1 MYDVTNCEV
10 VRVAPEE
17 YQSDPVEPLVALDRH
32 DWSRKAWYSIDAPYI
47 REPLGNRSL
56 AVKSQR
62 EFHDVVE
69 QLYPWLLKVNMQ
81 NVCLAGGFCR
91 SILLRQRLKDFDFF
105 IYDDT
110 THEQREATS
119 TDQAA
124 AGGGGVGGVP
134 HRSDADYERTLIRLA
149 TDLMTH
155 VKSVHDR
162 VKFLLLYKPTNNVFE
177 ICVVQDPNNFF
188 KAGYSLDNFKQYAYS
203 GLQQWDK
210 EIIIDATTGTVFR
223 KERWYDDDSEQR
235 VFSMADKLAE
245 IRKHKA
251 AAMEAATVAAGESK
265 DAEKSKLRSRFQRR
279 QQQQADPAADLE
291 GIENVDFSNYFEDG
305 DVNGVHMLYRFQI
318 IMTKNPSIP
327 HILNQFDFYLCR
339 TAWDG
344 RTTFL
349 TPRAAHAYRYMIN
362 VVNQNN
368 YSDVFCHRLAKYF
381 TYGFSIVLPEL
392 DIDKVRAMID
402 EAAAAAA
409 QSDDADDASSAGG
422 DRAVYLELDRK
433 HPYDP
438 DDEEFYG
445 QKDDFDGIRFKIN
458 SIHGNCIM
466 VEKNSH
472 VQKQLR
478 NIEQLEIRHLQ
489 KIAQQQAAGG
499 DQPATNNAL
508 YISSLFCSL
517 VSLLRYVSI
526 NSVPYLVTDQ
536 PVVPS
541 YQQAAV
547 PAAAAADSAV
557 AAAAAASA
565 AAPSDSAPA
574 SGGDAAAA
582 AGEATGAKL
591 TMQFRHSVET
601 FRFIDRIK
609 NRESGHDI
617 YNHLRRA

>member
-1 MYDVTNCEV
+1 V

-56 AVKSQR
+56 AIKSQR
-62 EFHDVVE
+62 EFHTVVE

-81 NVCLAGGFCR
+81 NVCVAGGFCR

-110 THEQREATS
+110 TPEQREATS
-119 TDQAA
+119 SDQAVGRGDATAA
-124 AGGGGVGGVP
+124 AGGGS

-149 TDLMTH
+149 TDLMMQ
-155 VKSVHDR
+155 VKAVHDK
-162 VKFLLLYKPTNNVFE
+162 VKFLLLYKPGNNVFE

-188 KAGYSLDNFKQYAYS
+188 KPGYSLDNFKQYAYS

-210 EIIIDATTGTVFR
+210 EVIIDATTGTVFR
-223 KERWYDDDSEQR
+223 KQYWYEDDSEQR
-235 VFSMADKLAE
+235 AFNIKDKLE
-245 IRKHKA
+245 EVRKHKA
-251 AAMEAATVAAGESK
+251 AVEAAAAAAAAGESAA
-265 DAEKSKLRSRFQRR
+265 AEKSKPRSRR
-279 QQQQADPAADLE
+279 QQQQANPEDDLE

-362 VVNQNN
+362 IVNQNN

-392 DIDKVRAMID
+392 DLDKVRAMID
-402 EAAAAAA
+402 EAA
-409 QSDDADDASSAGG
+409 QGGDGHGSDDDSEGE
-422 DRAVYLELDRK
+422 RAVYLELDRK
-433 HPYDP
+433 YPYDL
-438 DDEEFYG
+438 DDYE
-445 QKDDFDGIRFKIN
+445 QKGDFDGIRFKLN
-458 SIHGNCIM
+458 SIHGKCIM

-489 KIAQQQAAGG
+489 KIAQQQAAG
-499 DQPATNNAL
+499 DKPATNNAL

-541 YQQAAV
+541 YQQAA
-547 PAAAAADSAV
+547 PTAA
-557 AAAAAASA
+557 AAAAAAS
-565 AAPSDSAPA
+565 DS
-574 SGGDAAAA
+574 AAAA
-582 AGEATGAKL
+582 SDSTPGSGDAVGAAGAQL

-617 YNHLRRA
+617 YNDLRRA